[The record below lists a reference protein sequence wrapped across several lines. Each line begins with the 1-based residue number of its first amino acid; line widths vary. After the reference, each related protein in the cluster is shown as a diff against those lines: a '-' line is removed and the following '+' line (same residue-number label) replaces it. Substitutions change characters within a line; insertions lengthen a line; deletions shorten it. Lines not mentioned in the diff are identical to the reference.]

1 MKIIKNIFEFIEY
14 RNKLSKKIALV
25 PTMGSIHEGHLSLVD
40 TAKQYGEIIIATI
53 FINPIQFNS
62 SEDYKSYPKD
72 FDQDKE
78 ILQNKGVDILFCPSI
93 SEIYPDGFDTTIKV
107 DFLSELL
114 EGKYRKDH
122 MEGVAT
128 VLTKLFNIILPDY
141 AIFGEKDF
149 QQLLLIKSFVK
160 DLNVPV
166 KIISSKTIRDKD
178 GLALSSRNIKLNP
191 DERNIATE
199 INKSLIMGV
208 EKILLGEK
216 NSKNIIEYIKIYL
229 SSFNLI
235 KIEYISI
242 RNPKNFE
249 VINKINKEF
258 VILIAVYVGN
268 IRLIDNIIIEEKNG

>member
-149 QQLLLIKSFVK
+149 QQLFLIKSFVK

>member
-53 FINPIQFNS
+53 FINPMQFNS

-78 ILQNKGVDILFCPSI
+78 ILQNRGVDILFCPSI

-128 VLTKLFNIILPDY
+128 VVTKLFNIILPDY

-216 NSKNIIEYIKIYL
+216 NSKNIIEYIRIYL

-235 KIEYISI
+235 KIEYVSI
-242 RNPKNFE
+242 RNPKTFE

-258 VILIAVYVGN
+258 VILIAAYVGN

>member
-1 MKIIKNIFEFIEY
+1 
-14 RNKLSKKIALV
+14 
-25 PTMGSIHEGHLSLVD
+25 MGSIHEGHLSLVD

-149 QQLLLIKSFVK
+149 QQLFLIKSFVK

>member
-53 FINPIQFNS
+53 FINPMQFNS

>member
-53 FINPIQFNS
+53 FINPMQFNS

-78 ILQNKGVDILFCPSI
+78 ILQNRGVDILFCPSI

-128 VLTKLFNIILPDY
+128 VVTKLFNIILPDY

-149 QQLLLIKSFVK
+149 QQLFLIKSFVK

-216 NSKNIIEYIKIYL
+216 NSKNIIEYIRIYL

-235 KIEYISI
+235 KIEYVSI
-242 RNPKNFE
+242 RNPKTFE

-258 VILIAVYVGN
+258 VILIAAYVGN

>member
-1 MKIIKNIFEFIEY
+1 LKIIKNIFEFIEY

-53 FINPIQFNS
+53 FINPMQFNS

-78 ILQNKGVDILFCPSI
+78 ILQNRGVDILFCPSI

-128 VLTKLFNIILPDY
+128 VVTKLFNIILPDY

-216 NSKNIIEYIKIYL
+216 NSKNIIEYIRIYL

-235 KIEYISI
+235 KIEYVSI
-242 RNPKNFE
+242 RNPKTFE

-258 VILIAVYVGN
+258 VILIAAYVGN

>member
-128 VLTKLFNIILPDY
+128 VVTKLFNIILPDY

-149 QQLLLIKSFVK
+149 QQLFLIKSFVK

>member
-53 FINPIQFNS
+53 FINPMQFNS

-78 ILQNKGVDILFCPSI
+78 ILQNRGVDILFCPSI

-128 VLTKLFNIILPDY
+128 VVTKLFNIILPDY
-141 AIFGEKDF
+141 AIFGQKDF

-208 EKILLGEK
+208 EKILSGEK
-216 NSKNIIEYIKIYL
+216 NSKNIIEYIRIYL

-235 KIEYISI
+235 KIEYVSI
-242 RNPKNFE
+242 RNPKTFE

-258 VILIAVYVGN
+258 VILIAAYVGN

>member
-1 MKIIKNIFEFIEY
+1 
-14 RNKLSKKIALV
+14 
-25 PTMGSIHEGHLSLVD
+25 MGSIHEGHLSLVD

-53 FINPIQFNS
+53 FINPMQFNS

>member
-1 MKIIKNIFEFIEY
+1 LKIIKNIFEFIEY

-53 FINPIQFNS
+53 FINPMQFNS

-128 VLTKLFNIILPDY
+128 VVTKLFNIILPDY